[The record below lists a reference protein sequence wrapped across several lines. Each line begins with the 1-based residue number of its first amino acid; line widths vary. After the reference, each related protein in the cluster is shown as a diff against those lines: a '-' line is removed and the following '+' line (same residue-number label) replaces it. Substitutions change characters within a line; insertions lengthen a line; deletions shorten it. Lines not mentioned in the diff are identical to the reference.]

1 MILVAIPAVALAAV
15 SLAAFAG
22 RWVWWL
28 DILANFR
35 AQYVVSL
42 MILGLVVLTSKWRR
56 IGYGIL
62 AVAAINLVFV
72 LPLYAGSPGQADPDL
87 PSLRVMSFNLLSTN
101 ESYSDV
107 IEYIRAVDP
116 DLVLLHEASR
126 PWEVAI
132 ESANLDY
139 EVIRPRSDELIFGTL
154 VMVRGEEVEAIS
166 YGFAE
171 GQPRAVSIMY
181 RPTGWPE
188 EINVLSTH
196 ALAPTEEN
204 RAQLR
209 DAQLGFAATWAAD
222 QEGGFMVVGDFN
234 ATPWSWPFRNLMA
247 TAPLRNSQLGFGLQ
261 PSFPTSSIF
270 LMRVPIDHLLHSD
283 TLTVVDRHLGPAMG
297 SDHFPLVVDL
307 QLVPRDAN
315 ASRS

>member
-28 DILANFR
+28 DVLANFR
-35 AQYVVSL
+35 PQYVVSL
-42 MILGLVVLTSKWRR
+42 VILGLIVLMSRWRR
-56 IGYGIL
+56 IAYGIL
-62 AVAAINLVFV
+62 TVAAINLVFV
-72 LPLYAGSPGQADPDL
+72 LPLYVGSPGVADPDL

-101 ESYSDV
+101 ASYSDV
-107 IEYIRAVDP
+107 IEYIRTVDP

-132 ESANLDY
+132 EAANLDY
-139 EVIRPRSDELIFGTL
+139 QVIRPRSDSLIFGTL
-154 VMVRGEEVEAIS
+154 VMVRGEDVEAIS

-171 GQPRAVSIMY
+171 AQPRAVSIMY

-188 EINVLSTH
+188 GVSVLSTH
-196 ALAPTEEN
+196 PLAPTEKD

-209 DAQLGFAATWAAD
+209 DAQLDFAATWAAD
-222 QEGGFMVVGDFN
+222 QEDGFIVVGDFN

-247 TAPLRNSQLGFGLQ
+247 RAPLRNSQLGFGVQ
-261 PSFPTSSIF
+261 PSFPTSSTF

-283 TLTVVDRHLGPAMG
+283 TLSVVDRRLGPAMG

-307 QLVPRDAN
+307 QLSP
-315 ASRS
+315 

>member
-28 DILANFR
+28 DVLANFR
-35 AQYVVSL
+35 PQYVVSL
-42 MILGLVVLTSKWRR
+42 VILGLVVLMSRWRR

-62 AVAAINLVFV
+62 TVAAINLVFV
-72 LPLYAGSPGQADPDL
+72 LPLYVGSPGVADPDL

-101 ESYSDV
+101 ASYSDV
-107 IEYIRAVDP
+107 IEYIRTVDP

-132 ESANLDY
+132 EAANLDY
-139 EVIRPRSDELIFGTL
+139 QVIRPRSDSLIFGTL
-154 VMVRGEEVEAIS
+154 VMVRGEDVEAIS

-171 GQPRAVSIMY
+171 AQPRAVSIMY

-188 EINVLSTH
+188 GVSVLSTH
-196 ALAPTEEN
+196 PLAPTEKD

-209 DAQLGFAATWAAD
+209 DAQLDFAATWAAD
-222 QEGGFMVVGDFN
+222 QEDGFIVVGDFN
-234 ATPWSWPFRNLMA
+234 ATPWSWPFRKLMA
-247 TAPLRNSQLGFGLQ
+247 RAPLRNSQLGFGVQ
-261 PSFPTSSIF
+261 PSFPTSSTF

-283 TLTVVDRHLGPAMG
+283 TLSVVDRRLGPAMG

-307 QLVPRDAN
+307 QLSP
-315 ASRS
+315 